1 MKLDSI
7 LLPTDFSVCSDAATD
22 FVKSLAENYN
32 AKVTVMCVVDEST
45 IKGGW
50 YVPHSNIDTMFSEM
64 ADEAKKKLDKCVYEN
79 FREMESEVEKVV
91 VKGIPDE
98 EISKYANDNSVDLV
112 VMGTYSSHG
121 KLDRVFGST
130 TERVIRKAQC
140 AVLCVKVPP
149 A

>member
-1 MKLDSI
+1 MKMSKI
-7 LLPTDFSVCSDAATD
+7 LLPTDFSVCSDAATEY
-22 FVKSLAENYN
+22 VKSLAGKYG
-32 AKVTVMCVVDEST
+32 AKVTIMCVVDEST

-50 YVPHSNIDTMFSEM
+50 YVPHANINEMFNEM
-64 ADEAKKKLDKCVYEN
+64 AEEAGKKLEKCVYEH
-79 FREMESEVEKVV
+79 FRDMESEVEKVV

-98 EISKYANDNSVDLV
+98 EIVKYANDNDVDLV

-130 TERVIRKAQC
+130 TERVIRKSQC